1 MIDNST
7 NKISELKNNIS
18 NIKIEIKEKEE
29 YFRNLIDKIEKEYIE
44 VNLINTKFKTILKYY
59 ENKIKQI

>member
-44 VNLINTKFKTILKYY
+44 VNQINTKLKTILKYY